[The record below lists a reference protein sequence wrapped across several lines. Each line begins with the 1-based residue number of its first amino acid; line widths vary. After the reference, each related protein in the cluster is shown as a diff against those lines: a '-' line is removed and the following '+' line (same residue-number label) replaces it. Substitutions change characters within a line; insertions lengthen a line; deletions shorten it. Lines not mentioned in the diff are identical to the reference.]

1 MMTSHVL
8 RTVAKN
14 RVEFD
19 PTNDEHLEAFKLLCI
34 GDGEPREKFVVR
46 QHPNLRFVLEEGFE
60 DVRTMM
66 LHKVGKQ
73 YLQSIKKV

>member
-1 MMTSHVL
+1 MSSHVL
-8 RTVAKN
+8 RSVERN

-19 PTNDEHLEAFKLLCI
+19 PTNFDHLDAFQLLCI
-34 GDGEPREKFVVR
+34 GNGEPREQFIVR

-66 LHKVGKQ
+66 LYKVGQ
-73 YLQSIKKV
+73 HYLQTVKKS

>member
-1 MMTSHVL
+1 MSSHIL
-8 RTVAKN
+8 RNVERN

-19 PTNDEHLEAFKLLCI
+19 PTNFDHLDAFQLLCI
-34 GDGEPREKFVVR
+34 GDGEPRDKFVVR

-66 LHKVGKQ
+66 LHKVGK
-73 YLQSIKKV
+73 YHLQAMKKT

>member
-8 RTVAKN
+8 RSVERN

-19 PTNDEHLEAFKLLCI
+19 PTDAEHLKAFELLCI
-34 GDGEPREKFVVR
+34 GSGEPREQFVVR

-66 LHKVGKQ
+66 LHKVGKH
-73 YLQSIKKV
+73 YLQTTKST

>member
-1 MMTSHVL
+1 MMTSHTL
-8 RTVAKN
+8 RSVERN

-19 PTNDEHLEAFKLLCI
+19 PTNTEHLEAFKLLCI
-34 GDGEPREKFVVR
+34 GNGEPREKFVVR
-46 QHPNLRFVLEEGFE
+46 QHPNLRFVLEEGYE

-73 YLQSIKKV
+73 YLQSVKKS

>member
-1 MMTSHVL
+1 MMTSRVL
-8 RTVAKN
+8 RSVEQN

-19 PTNDEHLEAFKLLCI
+19 PTNKEHLEAFKQLCI
-34 GDGEPREKFVVR
+34 GDNEPHEQPVFR
-46 QHPNLRFVLEEGFE
+46 QHPNLRFLIEDGFV

-73 YLQSIKKV
+73 YLQTVNA